1 MGKAVAVKQYVGRL
15 PYEKFKDPTN
25 PDLNYLNNLNEEDG
39 KTPQEKAYNQALKG
53 IQKKY
58 AESGNQNAWPAH
70 MKLYDANQ
78 QGTSSHKT

>member
-1 MGKAVAVKQYVGRL
+1 M
-15 PYEKFKDPTN
+15 
-25 PDLNYLNNLNEEDG
+25 
-39 KTPQEKAYNQALKG
+39 KG

-78 QGTSSHKT
+78 QGTSSHKNLMVYRYAEMLLLMADVYNELDNTSKAIDW